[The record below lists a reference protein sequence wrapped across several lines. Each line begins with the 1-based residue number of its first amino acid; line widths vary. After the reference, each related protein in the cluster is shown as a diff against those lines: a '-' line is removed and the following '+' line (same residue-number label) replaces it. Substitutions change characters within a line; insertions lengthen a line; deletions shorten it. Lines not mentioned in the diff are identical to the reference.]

1 MFKHSKTGKTHYSIR
16 EKINHYNGIIS
27 GKKEGTTSQKRKAR
41 NRLSFLKKLDSRT
54 FDEPTLI
61 VTNDRHFGNPIDKPR
76 ACVTIDRD
84 SKGRVLVT
92 PVTKRT
98 SKVIILDKDSGRQ
111 IGEKRKWIDKS
122 EVYETKYISDLKS
135 LTAYDKNKVVQILK
149 K

>member
-1 MFKHSKTGKTHYSIR
+1 MFKHSKTEQIHYSIR
-16 EKINHYNGIIS
+16 EKINYYNSIIS
-27 GKKEGTTSQKRKAR
+27 GKKKGTVAQKRKAK
-41 NRLSFLKKLDSRT
+41 NRLSFLKKLESRT

-61 VTNDRHFGNPIDKPR
+61 VTNDKHFGNSIDKPR
-76 ACVTIDRD
+76 ACVTIDKD

-98 SKVIILDKDSGRQ
+98 SKIIILDKDNGRQ

-122 EVYETKYISDLKS
+122 EVYETKYISDLKG
-135 LTAYDKNKVVQILK
+135 LTSYDKNKVVKILK